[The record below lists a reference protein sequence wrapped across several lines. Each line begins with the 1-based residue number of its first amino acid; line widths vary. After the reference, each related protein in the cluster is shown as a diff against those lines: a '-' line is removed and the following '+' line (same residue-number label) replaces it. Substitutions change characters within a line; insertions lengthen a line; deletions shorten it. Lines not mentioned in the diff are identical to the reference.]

1 MMSYGGLEV
10 GHFDVKFAAHLA
22 RLIVPL
28 GMLSQ
33 KFLYSILPE
42 VIWSEHWTVPAKI
55 CLSKYPQV
63 PKLKCYYFVK
73 AVAPLS
79 LYM

>member
-1 MMSYGGLEV
+1 
-10 GHFDVKFAAHLA
+10 
-22 RLIVPL
+22 
-28 GMLSQ
+28 MLSQ